1 MARPC
6 SVCGDKRRSGIDQAI
21 ATGES
26 LRRIAARFQLPAT
39 NLRRHAPHAQATI
52 QAAQEM
58 AETGRVL
65 DVAKILSAINTVCLE
80 VMSQARGHD
89 PRLVLMAA
97 NTVGKQLEFSHA
109 LESAAEQREILVR
122 IEALEQAL
130 VNASTQPVRNGA
142 WHSAV

>member
-1 MARPC
+1 
-6 SVCGDKRRSGIDQAI
+6 
-21 ATGES
+21 
-26 LRRIAARFQLPAT
+26 
-39 NLRRHAPHAQATI
+39 
-52 QAAQEM
+52 M